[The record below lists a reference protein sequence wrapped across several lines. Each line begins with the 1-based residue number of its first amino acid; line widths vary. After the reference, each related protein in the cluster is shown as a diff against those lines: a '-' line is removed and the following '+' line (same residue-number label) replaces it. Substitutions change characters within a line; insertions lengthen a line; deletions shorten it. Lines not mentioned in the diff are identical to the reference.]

1 MNNYKKLLNYFKKW
15 EGAGMTGL
23 GMLIV
28 GFLFLWVGRS
38 FFTYVLSIVLFI
50 VGGIFFLY
58 GNVGRAT
65 ESDLKELIAR
75 HKEKGQ
81 VPAIEEDRTFRSRLP
96 KTVEELEFEGYNF
109 RDGVIYKRMK
119 NSSLISSEY
128 TYAHMKI
135 LNDAF
140 YVKTTVFSMIEDKKS
155 EEILD
160 IPFSSVKSIT
170 IERERNN
177 YPVGKKFYPASTCLV
192 VFTYGDDQ
200 QLRLPKRDDIYVDE
214 LVEKLN
220 KLI

>member
-1 MNNYKKLLNYFKKW
+1 MKDSKKLLNYYKKW

-28 GFLFLWVGRS
+28 GFLFLWIGMT
-38 FFTYVLSIVLFI
+38 FFTYILSIVLFI
-50 VGGIFFLY
+50 TGGIFFLY
-58 GNVGRAT
+58 GNMGRAN
-65 ESDLKELIAR
+65 ESDLKEVIEH
-75 HKEKGQ
+75 HKEKGKL
-81 VPAIEEDRTFRSRLP
+81 PAIEEDRTFRSRLP
-96 KTVEELEFEGYNF
+96 QTVEELEFEGYNF
-109 RDGVIYKRMK
+109 RDGLLYKRMK

-128 TYAHMKI
+128 TYAHVKI

-140 YVKTTVFSMIEDKKS
+140 YVKTTVFSMIEDQKS

-160 IPFSSVKSIT
+160 IPFSSITSIT
-170 IERERNN
+170 IERERKN

-192 VFTYGDDQ
+192 VFTYGEGQ
-200 QLRLPKRDDIYVDE
+200 QLRLPRRDDIYADE

>member
-1 MNNYKKLLNYFKKW
+1 MKDSKKLLNYYKKW

-28 GFLFLWVGRS
+28 GFLFLWIGMT

-50 VGGIFFLY
+50 TGGIFFLY
-58 GNVGRAT
+58 GNMGRAT
-65 ESDLKELIAR
+65 ESDLKEVIAH
-75 HKEKGQ
+75 HKEKGKL
-81 VPAIEEDRTFRSRLP
+81 PAIEEDRTFRSRLP

-109 RDGVIYKRMK
+109 RDGLLYKRMK

-128 TYAHMKI
+128 TYAHVKI

-140 YVKTTVFSMIEDKKS
+140 YVKATVFSMIEDQKS

-160 IPFSSVKSIT
+160 IPFSSITSIT
-170 IERERNN
+170 IERERKN

-192 VFTYGDDQ
+192 VFTYGEGQ
-200 QLRLPKRDDIYVDE
+200 QLRLPRRDDIYADE